1 MATFPVKWFSSE
13 MQGSPQLSST
23 YEATGGS
30 WDSASPYES
39 NYVKGQVVSMLRAY
53 LIDGFGDTTP
63 TSITYDSVSDRV
75 TVEFGVVHYFKKHSV
90 IKIEGADQAP
100 YNGEF
105 RVTSVLATSFQ
116 YKPDSAPGAATATT
130 STALNCLVPACD
142 GWEIIDDDSANFR
155 MVIGRTAADATPF
168 KMIIWNDQN
177 YQWVDYEN
185 TSWVN
190 QGVVGCRI
198 EVVDNFVDYDT
209 YDSIERYM
217 VPASASHYGFT
228 NSSPASTSYWDQKL
242 PFYFYA
248 DTHCFYWLANLGYN
262 GQRVA
267 FFFGDIVSARPG
279 DRGHFMGVGY
289 QPYSPNLDTTNWTG
303 GPNFIHKNN
312 SVQYSGLPNIVAERG
327 YPTLATDYSNNI
339 GVTKAIVK
347 TPFTNTF
354 HEGQMLQY
362 PNPANSGLYLSQ
374 EKSLVMEYPIGN
386 SESPQINDNLM
397 ILRGFL
403 PGYLSCLQNPRAL
416 DGMFLE
422 GMPGFAGAIVAANY
436 TFGQSGYDSGS
447 DIQGDYMHFTRLDQ
461 WRDNP

>member
-23 YEATGGS
+23 YESTGGS
-30 WDSASPYES
+30 WDSSAPYES
-39 NYVKGQVVSMLRAY
+39 NYVKGQVVSMLKAY

-63 TSITYDSVSDRV
+63 TSITYDSAADRV

-105 RVTSVLATSFQ
+105 RVTKVLATSFEYQ
-116 YKPDSAPGAATATT
+116 PDTAPGSATATT
-130 STALNCLVPACD
+130 STAFNCLIPACD

-168 KMIIWNDQN
+168 KMIIRNDQN
-177 YQWVDYEN
+177 YQWVDFTQ

-190 QGVVGCRI
+190 QGIVACKI
-198 EVVDNFVDYDT
+198 EVVDNFVDYES
-209 YDSIERYM
+209 YDFIENYY
-217 VPASASHYGFT
+217 VPASASHYQFT
-228 NSSPASTSYWDQKL
+228 NSNPDSTSYWDQKK

-248 DTHCFYWLANLGYN
+248 DSHCFYWLANMGYQ
-262 GQRVA
+262 GERCA
-267 FFFGDIVSARPG
+267 LFFGDIISARPG

-289 QPYSPNLDTTNWTG
+289 DPKGPNFDTTNWSG
-303 GPNFIHKNN
+303 GPSFIHKETTPSLTGDPTLV
-312 SVQYSGLPNIVAERG
+312 SVRG
-327 YPTLATDYSNNI
+327 YPTFATDYANNI
-339 GVTKAIVK
+339 GATKAIVK
-347 TPFTNTF
+347 TPFTSQF
-354 HEGQMLQY
+354 HEGQMLDY

-374 EKSLVMEYPIGN
+374 EKSLVMEYPNNEISTVSTN
-386 SESPQINDNLM
+386 ENKM

-403 PGYLSCLQNPRAL
+403 PGYLSCMQNPINL
-416 DGMFLE
+416 DGKFLE

-436 TFGQSGYDSGS
+436 TFGRSASYSTYLY
-447 DIQGDYMHFTRLDQ
+447 GDYVHFTRLDQ